1 MSHFDI
7 TPDNQPLVVARL
19 TSMVRDAPPDV
30 IERGRYWYD
39 EAHDAAR
46 LHAGLWGITMK
57 QAAGVLA
64 AISPNLDADDNFNGA
79 DDAMAGINIMH
90 ITGRQYQKAK
100 ACFERDPTEVLNPR
114 TGPKTWSFFWNIYA
128 PTLRE
133 RVTIDGRFADV
144 IANEM
149 RPWKRKRG
157 IDVGGPGSRYESYE
171 MVTEDAA
178 KHLRRNGMPW
188 MTAVQVQAITW
199 VEAKRI
205 EFAAPHCKGLPRKQG
220 PTRKGQRYTHEG

>member
-7 TPDNQPLVVARL
+7 TPDTRHDVIARL
-19 TSMVRDAPPDV
+19 TSMVWNAPPDV
-30 IERGRYWYD
+30 IEQGRYWYD
-39 EAHDAAR
+39 EAHEAAR
-46 LHAGLWGITMK
+46 QHAKLWDITTK

-64 AISPNLDADDNFNGA
+64 AISPNLDADANFNGA

-90 ITGRQYQKAK
+90 ITDRQYQKAK

-114 TGPKTWSFFWNIYA
+114 TGPKTWAFFWNIYA
-128 PTLRE
+128 PSLRE

-149 RPWKRKRG
+149 RPWKQKRG
-157 IDVGGPGSRYESYE
+157 IDIGGPGTRYESYE
-171 MVTEDAA
+171 HVTEDAA
-178 KHLRRNGMPW
+178 RWLRGRGMPW
-188 MTAVQVQAITW
+188 MTAVQVQAICW

-205 EFAAPHCKGLPRKQG
+205 EFATPHCKGLPRKQG
-220 PTRKGQRYTHEG
+220 PSRKGQRYV